1 MSRIQQVAAFAND
14 LDNLIERYEQEFDLT
29 YVDVIGVLHLKT
41 HLICVDAAADD
52 EGEEVGDEDE
62 EVGDEEESG

>member
-29 YVDVIGVLHLKT
+29 YVEVIGVLHLKT
-41 HLICVDAAADD
+41 HLICVDAVADD
-52 EGEEVGDEDE
+52 EEDE
-62 EVGDEEESG
+62 RVSDEEEESG